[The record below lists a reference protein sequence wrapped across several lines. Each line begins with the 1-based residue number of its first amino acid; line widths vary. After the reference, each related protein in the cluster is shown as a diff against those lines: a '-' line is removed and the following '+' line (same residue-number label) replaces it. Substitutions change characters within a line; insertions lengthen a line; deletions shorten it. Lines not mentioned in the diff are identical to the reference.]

1 MLYVFNGFCF
11 GRKLFCKNAIFMD
24 VSKYGCGDYIS
35 NLGVRDM
42 NDIWSLQ
49 KQGQSSSIRER
60 KALCKIV
67 ECYAP

>member
-1 MLYVFNGFCF
+1 
-11 GRKLFCKNAIFMD
+11 MD